1 MGKLLQPRLH
11 LVHKV
16 PVRCQRV
23 HCGCEARLW
32 GARVPYVGAALG
44 LLEAEGHV
52 GAILL
57 GPYYEGVLLLLVA
70 VVLANA
76 RLEQLARLVVLRD
89 DDDLGV
95 FLLRRVSVSLVEG
108 SD

>member
-1 MGKLLQPRLH
+1 MAST
-11 LVHKV
+11 
-16 PVRCQRV
+16 
-23 HCGCEARLW
+23 ARHS
-32 GARVPYVGAALG
+32 GSPYASAALW

-76 RLEQLARLVVLRD
+76 RLEQLSRLVVLRD

-95 FLLRRVSVSLVEG
+95 FLLQRVSAWSMAAIDCDFDLRSPQRPCRSRCLG
-108 SD
+108 RTSHCS

>member
-1 MGKLLQPRLH
+1 MSFTKSLSRVSAQ
-11 LVHKV
+11 
-16 PVRCQRV
+16 CQI
-23 HCGCEARLW
+23 CDAR
-32 GARVPYVGAALG
+32 RVPYAPAALW
-44 LLEAEGHV
+44 LLKAEGHV

>member
-1 MGKLLQPRLH
+1 MAST
-11 LVHKV
+11 
-16 PVRCQRV
+16 
-23 HCGCEARLW
+23 ARHS
-32 GARVPYVGAALG
+32 GSPYASAALW

-57 GPYYEGVLLLLVA
+57 GPYYEGILLLLVA

-95 FLLRRVSVSLVEG
+95 FLLRRVSAWSRAAIDFDLRSPRRPCRSRCLG
-108 SD
+108 RTSHCS